1 MISLQKSLR
10 HKEGGRVRSIWPS
23 IKLLLKT
30 QSAETFKFF
39 FLWLSFMFRLISIYL
54 NPPPP
59 DHLPDCHIISPA
71 WCQSITVTLKLP
83 EKKTGNWKYASRSDT
98 VLDMIDSDLL
108 NFYESL
114 KQFYERCNAFKE
126 QIHDLSHEYVFTLIS
141 NFFFSGVISFLPG
154 FHGNHKPLKH

>member
-39 FLWLSFMFRLISIYL
+39 FYDFLLCFDWSPYTLTPL
-54 NPPPP
+54 P

-98 VLDMIDSDLL
+98 VLDMIDSDLF

>member
-10 HKEGGRVRSIWPS
+10 HKEGGKGKEYMAIHKAPQNTISRNV
-23 IKLLLKT
+23 
-30 QSAETFKFF
+30 QVF

-54 NPPPP
+54 NTPP

-98 VLDMIDSDLL
+98 VLDMIDSDLF
-108 NFYESL
+108 NFHESL
-114 KQFYERCNAFKE
+114 EQFYERCDAFKE